1 MTKIMTKKMTDEERW
16 RAEDDARTIREYA
29 KLKADAKRYKKAVEV
44 IKAQK
49 NELTKILKNKE
60 D

>member
-1 MTKIMTKKMTDEERW
+1 MTKKMTDEERW

-29 KLKADAKRYKKAVEV
+29 KLKSDTKRYKKAVEV

>member
-1 MTKIMTKKMTDEERW
+1 MTKKSEDAEMEKW